1 MINAVYQLIA
11 PRMIDVTYQ
20 EMHLSGSQ
28 VLIRPL
34 YLSICHA
41 DQRYYQ
47 GMRSEA
53 ALKAKL
59 PMALIHE
66 CVAEVIYDPTGAFQ
80 VGDRVIPIP
89 NSPTQTDDIIAENY
103 LRSSFFRSSGYDGFL
118 QDYVMLKPDRLVPT
132 PKSVPLQVA
141 SFTELISV
149 SRHTISRF
157 DSIAH
162 ARRDR
167 IGVWGD
173 GNLGFF
179 TALLL
184 HYLYP
189 ETELYVFGTVAEKL
203 AYFTFAQETFLVD
216 KLEDSVMVDH
226 AFECVGGSGSR
237 SAINQIIDHINPEG
251 TIAIMGV
258 SENFVE
264 INTRMML
271 EKGLRMFGSSRSG
284 RKDFLQ
290 TVELL
295 DRYEELGHYFENL
308 VGAQVDVRE
317 ISDIHNAFNLDFN
330 RNFGKTVLKWEK

>member
-20 EMHLSGSQ
+20 ELRLTEDHI
-28 VLIRPL
+28 LIRPL

-66 CVAEVIYDPTGAFQ
+66 CVAEVVFDPTGTFR
-80 VGDRVIPIP
+80 VGDHVIPIP
-89 NSPTQTDDIIAENY
+89 NTPTQTDDFVAENY
-103 LRSSFFRSSGYDGFL
+103 LRSSYFRSSGYDGFL
-118 QDYVMLKPDRLVPT
+118 QDYVLMRPDRLIPAS
-132 PKSVPLQVA
+132 KNVPLQVS

-157 DSIAH
+157 DAIAH
-162 ARRDR
+162 GRRNR
-167 IGVWGD
+167 VGIWGD

-179 TALLL
+179 TALLM

-189 ETELYVFGTVAEKL
+189 ETELYIFGTVEEKL
-203 AYFTFAQETFLVD
+203 AYFTFAQQTFLVD
-216 KLEDSVMVDH
+216 HLEEDVWVDH
-226 AFECVGGSGSR
+226 AFECVGGAGSR

-317 ISDIHNAFNLDFN
+317 ITDIHRAFDLDFN

>member
-118 QDYVMLKPDRLVPT
+118 QDYVMLKPDRLVPA

-226 AFECVGGSGSR
+226 AFE
-237 SAINQIIDHINPEG
+237 
-251 TIAIMGV
+251 
-258 SENFVE
+258 
-264 INTRMML
+264 
-271 EKGLRMFGSSRSG
+271 
-284 RKDFLQ
+284 
-290 TVELL
+290 
-295 DRYEELGHYFENL
+295 
-308 VGAQVDVRE
+308 
-317 ISDIHNAFNLDFN
+317 
-330 RNFGKTVLKWEK
+330 

>member
-1 MINAVYQLIA
+1 MQPMINAVYQLIA

-118 QDYVMLKPDRLVPT
+118 QDYVMLKPDRLVPA
-132 PKSVPLQVA
+132 PKACRSRWPLLRSSSALVA
-141 SFTELISV
+141 IRFPALILLRMRGEIALAFGAMAISAFLQ
-149 SRHTISRF
+149 RFCCTISTRKR
-157 DSIAH
+157 SCMCSVRWRKSSPIS
-162 ARRDR
+162 R
-167 IGVWGD
+167 
-173 GNLGFF
+173 
-179 TALLL
+179 LL
-184 HYLYP
+184 
-189 ETELYVFGTVAEKL
+189 
-203 AYFTFAQETFLVD
+203 
-216 KLEDSVMVDH
+216 
-226 AFECVGGSGSR
+226 
-237 SAINQIIDHINPEG
+237 
-251 TIAIMGV
+251 
-258 SENFVE
+258 
-264 INTRMML
+264 
-271 EKGLRMFGSSRSG
+271 
-284 RKDFLQ
+284 RKPF
-290 TVELL
+290 
-295 DRYEELGHYFENL
+295 
-308 VGAQVDVRE
+308 
-317 ISDIHNAFNLDFN
+317 
-330 RNFGKTVLKWEK
+330 W